1 MPRTARP
8 RFPETGDRQLLP
20 LRRLLLHSSFEALLT
35 SILLFGIETAVRF
48 VIGPSRLSRAIP
60 EMHGELL
67 VVGAIV
73 GLLVAALIASKPGK
87 ASGGHMNPAITLAMW
102 RIGRFPGRAVLP
114 YAAAQ
119 FAGSLLGV
127 LAARGVWGSTLAARS
142 VDYGA
147 LRPGSGWSGAS
158 LFAVEAASMGV
169 IILLVG
175 LSLSVRRLTAALPW
189 VVGGL
194 VGAAIAGLGTYT
206 GGSDNPARQFGPAIF
221 AAQYGFLAIY
231 LIAPLVGATLAAWL
245 LPTLCRCALT
255 RRPCRPSPN
264 RTGFT
269 GSPTR
274 TVGGLRLGVRSRK
287 ESRR

>member
-1 MPRTARP
+1 
-8 RFPETGDRQLLP
+8 LLP

-255 RRPCRPSPN
+255 RRPCRPGPN